1 MTTTLPLR
9 AHVADGRYTVSTIE
23 LVDPMPDGMAF
34 ETMVFDTIVDDE
46 VDSRRYRTSTE
57 AVSGHAA
64 FLREIQLIEDALAP

>member
-23 LVDPMPDGMAF
+23 LIDPTPDGMTF
-34 ETMVFDTIVDDE
+34 ETMVFDTTVDDE
-46 VDSRRYRTSTE
+46 VDSRRYTNSAE

-64 FLREIQLIEDALAP
+64 IVQEIQLIEDALTP